1 MNVTAKK
8 VGIVLMIL
16 AAFFAIFL
24 YAYFDPET
32 TPFPKCPF
40 YWAARFP
47 KLYSVSRNPVFSW
60 SMLAII
66 FLWWI
71 LRNCFG
77 W

>member
-1 MNVTAKK
+1 M
-8 VGIVLMIL
+8 GDGSEM
-16 AAFFAIFL
+16 FL
-24 YAYFDPET
+24 LVAE
-32 TPFPKCPF
+32 KLR
-40 YWAARFP
+40 ARFP